1 MFCGGFDRRTDRYND
16 TVCRPIDPLNWTILD
31 DTPYH
36 CNGRNGGRDHREMTA
51 LHRVNT
57 TVYDTWGGHVITV
70 VIRRGPSQRGDS
82 AYASLM

>member
-1 MFCGGFDRRTDRYND
+1 
-16 TVCRPIDPLNWTILD
+16 
-31 DTPYH
+31 
-36 CNGRNGGRDHREMTA
+36 MTA

-82 AYASLM
+82 GGYLNFYGGAHL